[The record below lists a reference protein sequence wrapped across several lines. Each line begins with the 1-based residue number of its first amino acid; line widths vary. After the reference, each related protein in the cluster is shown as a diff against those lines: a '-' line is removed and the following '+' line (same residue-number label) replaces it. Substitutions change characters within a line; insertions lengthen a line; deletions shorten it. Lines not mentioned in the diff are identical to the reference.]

1 MAYNHNYYPQDW
13 HKICM
18 NVYDKMNWTNSYWLK
33 PLINKFLLFE
43 GLLFRGC
50 NGLLPVPLPQHY
62 LNDAYLKNEVTFV
75 LISSI
80 QNHHIFSRGYLSV
93 SRIMDLRKKKKN
105 DDELI
110 FRELIE
116 RYGRKVITNDKII
129 RYLSDKIN
137 PLYRTY
143 ENFYISIKS
152 ILSKSIFKIACIIN
166 FIAFYF

>member
-1 MAYNHNYYPQDW
+1 
-13 HKICM
+13 
-18 NVYDKMNWTNSYWLK
+18 
-33 PLINKFLLFE
+33 
-43 GLLFRGC
+43 
-50 NGLLPVPLPQHY
+50 
-62 LNDAYLKNEVTFV
+62 
-75 LISSI
+75 
-80 QNHHIFSRGYLSV
+80 
-93 SRIMDLRKKKKN
+93 MDLRKKKKKN

-110 FRELIE
+110 FRESIE

-152 ILSKSIFKIACIIN
+152 ILSKSIFKITCVIN